1 MIGLFNAWGLQGACA
16 QVLASVVVA
25 SSRGTCISPTPAF
38 LEGLEGGSM
47 GNMGSPPVLI
57 WLGRHEPLM
66 ELCREVAPDLE
77 SAII

>member
-1 MIGLFNAWGLQGACA
+1 MIGLFNAWELQGACA
-16 QVLASVVVA
+16 PGLASVVAA
-25 SSRGTCISPTPAF
+25 SSGGTCTPPAF
-38 LEGLEGGSM
+38 LEGVEGGSM